1 MASTS
6 RWVLAFL
13 DMNLTFTPLF
23 SLSSLDN
30 TLRNHLMLGIQ
41 YHGSFHRGTSSPLC
55 TRKELHEIVSVAR
68 RNYVITNSH
77 GWHFAGPNMGSFPS
91 GTFYHPVLV
100 KKPKQLIQS
109 ILHTFFLYRNLHPTP
124 MIMNNL
130 HQLEEGGRGSMDP

>member
-6 RWVLAFL
+6 RWVLAFS

-41 YHGSFHRGTSSPLC
+41 YYGSFHRGTSSPLC

-68 RNYVITNSH
+68 RNYVITNRSWLAFCWSKH
-77 GWHFAGPNMGSFPS
+77 GFLFVWYSLPPSFSKKTKTTNTIHPS
-91 GTFYHPVLV
+91 Y
-100 KKPKQLIQS
+100 
-109 ILHTFFLYRNLHPTP
+109 FFLCRNLHPTP
-124 MIMNNL
+124 MIMTSL
-130 HQLEEGGRGSMDP
+130 HQLEEGGKG